1 VPCAFSN
8 AGAWRAEAIK
18 QMIERGA
25 LILTPP
31 HKHLCSY
38 FEMATAASSIKA
50 ATSRGFECGK
60 A

>member
-1 VPCAFSN
+1 MPCAFSN

-18 QMIERGA
+18 QMIERGR
-25 LILTPP
+25 LFSRP

-38 FEMATAASSIKA
+38 FEMATTASSIKA